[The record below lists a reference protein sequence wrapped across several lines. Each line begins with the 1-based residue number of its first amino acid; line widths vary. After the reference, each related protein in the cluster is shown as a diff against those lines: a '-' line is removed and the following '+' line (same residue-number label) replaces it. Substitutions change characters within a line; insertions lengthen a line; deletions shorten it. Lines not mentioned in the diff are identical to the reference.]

1 MYYGLEKKK
10 VANPPFFIRNKPR
23 QAILE
28 RSRPPPMKK
37 SAKIVIGILH
47 TNH

>member
-1 MYYGLEKKK
+1 MYYGLKKKK
-10 VANPPFFIRNKPR
+10 VADPPFFIRNKPR

-28 RSRPPPMKK
+28 RSSPPPWKK
-37 SAKIVIGILH
+37 SAKIMIGILQ